1 MHMADEYAPASF
13 LLSYDSLTG
22 TRQNF
27 HVTSDQKLV
36 LETTCNIDAI
46 AERAQAERNES
57 SRTQKSGDMVKVAS
71 LPMMVY
77 LDLKQRGI
85 LDDRPAMRKWLSS
98 EEAQPYRTHWMK
110 S

>member
-1 MHMADEYAPASF
+1 MADEYAPASF
-13 LLSYDSLTG
+13 NLAYDSLTG
-22 TRQNF
+22 TLQKM
-27 HVTSDQKLV
+27 HITSDQKLV
-36 LETTCNIDAI
+36 FETTCNIDSI

-85 LDDRPAMRKWLSS
+85 LDDRPAMRKWLASD
-98 EEAQPYRTHWMK
+98 EARPFLTSWMK

>member
-1 MHMADEYAPASF
+1 MADEYAPASF
-13 LLSYDSLTG
+13 NLAYDSLTG
-22 TRQNF
+22 TLQKM
-27 HVTSDQKLV
+27 HITSDQKLV
-36 LETTCNIDAI
+36 FETTCEIDTI
-46 AERAQAERNES
+46 AERARAEMNET

>member
-1 MHMADEYAPASF
+1 MADEYAPASF
-13 LLSYDSLTG
+13 TLAYDSLSG
-22 TRQNF
+22 TLQKM
-27 HVTSDQKLV
+27 HITSENKLV
-36 LETTCNIDAI
+36 FETTCEIDSI
-46 AERAQAERNES
+46 AERAMAERNET

>member
-1 MHMADEYAPASF
+1 MADEYAPASF

-36 LETTCNIDAI
+36 FETTCNIDSI

-85 LDDRPAMRKWLSS
+85 LDDRPAMRKWLAS

>member
-1 MHMADEYAPASF
+1 MADEYAPASF
-13 LLSYDSLTG
+13 NLAYDSLTG
-22 TRQNF
+22 TLQKM
-27 HVTSDQKLV
+27 HITSDQKLV
-36 LETTCNIDAI
+36 FETTCEIDTI
-46 AERAQAERNES
+46 AERARAEMNET

-98 EEAQPYRTHWMK
+98 EEAQPFRTSWMK

>member
-1 MHMADEYAPASF
+1 MADEYAPASF
-13 LLSYDSLTG
+13 TLSYDSLTG
-22 TRQNF
+22 TLQKF
-27 HVTSDQKLV
+27 HITSDQKLV
-36 LETTCNIDAI
+36 FETTCEIDTI
-46 AERAQAERNES
+46 AERARAERNET

>member
-1 MHMADEYAPASF
+1 MADEYAPASF
-13 LLSYDSLTG
+13 NLSYDSLTG
-22 TRQNF
+22 TLQKM
-27 HVTSDQKLV
+27 HITPDQKLIF
-36 LETTCNIDAI
+36 ETTCNIDAI

-98 EEAQPYRTHWMK
+98 EEARPFLTSWMK

>member
-1 MHMADEYAPASF
+1 
-13 LLSYDSLTG
+13 
-22 TRQNF
+22 
-27 HVTSDQKLV
+27 
-36 LETTCNIDAI
+36 
-46 AERAQAERNES
+46 
-57 SRTQKSGDMVKVAS
+57 MVKVAS

-98 EEAQPYRTHWMK
+98 DEARPFLTSWMK

>member
-1 MHMADEYAPASF
+1 MADEYAPASF
-13 LLSYDSLTG
+13 NLAYDSLTG
-22 TRQNF
+22 TLQKM
-27 HVTSDQKLV
+27 HITSDQKLV
-36 LETTCNIDAI
+36 FETTCEIDTI
-46 AERAQAERNES
+46 AERARAEMNET

-85 LDDRPAMRKWLSS
+85 LDDRPAMRKWLAS
-98 EEAQPYRTHWMK
+98 EEAQPFRTSWMK